1 MVRPMRYEFLSDEW
15 FDKVEQMV
23 AAAGDLQIPPAMKA
37 VAVNVTITGV
47 GGGDRELFMKDGL
60 FVRGHQAAQTTLTLD
75 AGLAR
80 RIFIDADAAAG
91 VQAFL
96 EGQIKVDGDLAQ
108 LVAMQTVEPS
118 EPQKKLTRDIA
129 AVTA

>member
-1 MVRPMRYEFLSDEW
+1 MRYEFLSDEW

-23 AAAGDLQIPPAMKA
+23 ASAGDLQIPPAMKS
-37 VAVNVTITGV
+37 VAVNVTITGDAV
-47 GGGDRELFMKDGL
+47 PGGERKLFMKDGL
-60 FVRGHQAAQTTLTLD
+60 FARGHQAAPTTLTLD

-118 EPQKKLTRDIA
+118 EPQKQLTRQIA
-129 AVTA
+129 AITA

>member
-1 MVRPMRYEFLSDEW
+1 
-15 FDKVEQMV
+15 
-23 AAAGDLQIPPAMKA
+23 
-37 VAVNVTITGV
+37 
-47 GGGDRELFMKDGL
+47 MKDGL
-60 FVRGHQAAQTTLTLD
+60 FIRGHQDAATKLTLD
-75 AGLAR
+75 AVLAR

-96 EGQIKVDGDLAQ
+96 EGNIKVDGDLAQ

-118 EPQKKLTRDIA
+118 EPQKQLTREIA

>member
-1 MVRPMRYEFLSDEW
+1 MRYEFLSDAW

-37 VAVNVTITGV
+37 VAVNVTITGTAA
-47 GGGDRELFMKDGL
+47 GGDRQLFMKDGL
-60 FVRGHQAAQTTLTLD
+60 FVRGHQAAPTTLTLSVE
-75 AGLAR
+75 LAR
-80 RIFIDADAAAG
+80 RIFIEADAAAG

-96 EGQIKVDGDLAQ
+96 EGQITVDGDLAQ

-118 EPQKKLTRDIA
+118 EPQKKLTREIA

>member
-1 MVRPMRYEFLSDEW
+1 MRYEFLSDEW

-37 VAVNVTITGV
+37 VAVNVTITGTKS
-47 GGGDRELFMKDGL
+47 GERKLFMKDGL
-60 FVRGHQAAQTTLTLD
+60 FIRGHQDAPTTLTLD
-75 AGLAR
+75 VDLAR

-118 EPQKKLTRDIA
+118 EPQKQLTRQIA

>member
-1 MVRPMRYEFLSDEW
+1 MRYEFLSDEW

-37 VAVNVTITGV
+37 VAVNVTITLA
-47 GGGDRELFMKDGL
+47 DRGERKLFMKDGL
-60 FVRGHQAAQTTLTLD
+60 FVRGHQDAPTTLTLD
-75 AGLAR
+75 KTLAR
-80 RIFIDADAAAG
+80 RIFIEADAAAG

-118 EPQKKLTRDIA
+118 EPQKQLTREIA

>member
-1 MVRPMRYEFLSDEW
+1 MVRRMRYEFLSDEW

-47 GGGDRELFMKDGL
+47 GGAERQLFMKDGL
-60 FVRGHQAAQTTLTLD
+60 FTRGHQAAPTTLTLD
-75 AGLAR
+75 AVLAR

-108 LVAMQTVEPS
+108 IVAMQTVEPS

>member
-1 MVRPMRYEFLSDEW
+1 MRYEFLSDAW

-23 AAAGDLQIPPAMKA
+23 AAAGDLQIPAAMKS
-37 VAVNVTITGV
+37 VAVNVTITGT
-47 GGGDRELFMKDGL
+47 GGDTNGERKLFMKDGL
-60 FVRGHQAAQTTLTLD
+60 FVRGHQDAPTTLTL
-75 AGLAR
+75 AVELAR

-118 EPQKKLTRDIA
+118 EPQKQLTLQIA

>member
-1 MVRPMRYEFLSDEW
+1 MRYEFLSDEW

-23 AAAGDLQIPPAMKA
+23 ASAGDLQIPPAMKA
-37 VAVNVTITGV
+37 VAVNVTITGAA
-47 GGGDRELFMKDGL
+47 GGERHLFMKDGL
-60 FVRGHQAAQTTLTLD
+60 FIRGHQEAATKLTLD
-75 AGLAR
+75 ATLAR
-80 RIFIDADAAAG
+80 RIFIEADAAAG

-96 EGQIKVDGDLAQ
+96 EGNIKVDGDLAQ

-118 EPQKKLTRDIA
+118 EPQKQLTREIA